1 MDGEGEEADGVKE
14 GEEEDGVEEGEEEG
28 LKEGEEEDGVEEG
41 EEEDGVKEREE
52 EDVVKEGEEE
62 EEGGE
67 EREGGVKRRSLTLCL
82 LLKDTTQNLKL
93 LHLQAAVVTGIQ
105 CLSHPLRALSP
116 LYNHKH
122 KERAYSYTEVPQCPQ
137 IHDAR
142 LLL

>member
-1 MDGEGEEADGVKE
+1 M
-14 GEEEDGVEEGEEEG
+14 
-28 LKEGEEEDGVEEG
+28 KEGEEEDGVEEG
-41 EEEDGVKEREE
+41 EEEDGVKEGEE
-52 EDVVKEGEEE
+52 EDGVKEGEEEDGVKEGEEEDGVKEGEEE

-67 EREGGVKRRSLTLCL
+67 EREGGMKRRSLTLCL

-93 LHLQAAVVTGIQ
+93 LHLQAAIVTGMQ

-122 KERAYSYTEVPQCPQ
+122 KERACSYTEVPQCLQ
-137 IHDAR
+137 IHIAR

>member
-1 MDGEGEEADGVKE
+1 MSCLCVDGEGEEEEGEEADGVKE
-14 GEEEDGVEEGEEEG
+14 GEEEDGVEDGEEKG
-28 LKEGEEEDGVEEG
+28 VKEGEEEDG
-41 EEEDGVKEREE
+41 
-52 EDVVKEGEEE
+52 VKEGEEE

-122 KERAYSYTEVPQCPQ
+122 KERAYSSTEVPQCPQ